1 MRRVSGW
8 FTLKGKS
15 INSIAYSFHRLTGMV
30 LLLYLIAHLSFLT
43 SLRIG
48 EETYTAFISTTVRP
62 ETLPLDSL
70 LFLATFYHA
79 FNGLRVVLNEFGLLY
94 EVRKA
99 LIYVMT
105 LLALIFWL
113 YSTYMMYVFVT
124 GW

>member
-1 MRRVSGW
+1 MKGVLGW

-15 INSIAYSFHRLTGMV
+15 LNSLAYSFHRLTGIV

-48 EETYTAFISTTVRP
+48 EETYTAFISTTVKL

-94 EVRKA
+94 EARRA
-99 LIYVMT
+99 LVYLMT
-105 LLALIFWL
+105 LLALVFWL
-113 YSTYMMYVFVT
+113 YSTYVMYLFLT

>member
-1 MRRVSGW
+1 MKGVSGW

-15 INSIAYSFHRLTGMV
+15 LNSLAYSFHRLTGIV

-48 EETYTAFISTTVRP
+48 EETYTAFISTTVRL

-94 EVRKA
+94 EARKA
-99 LIYVMT
+99 LIYLMT
-105 LLALIFWL
+105 LLGLLFWL
-113 YSTYMMYVFVT
+113 YSTYVMYLFLT

>member
-1 MRRVSGW
+1 MKGVSGW

-15 INSIAYSFHRLTGMV
+15 LNSLAYSFHRLTGIV

-48 EETYTAFISTTVRP
+48 EETYTAFISTTVKL

-94 EVRKA
+94 EARRA
-99 LIYVMT
+99 LVYLMT
-105 LLALIFWL
+105 LLALAFWL
-113 YSTYMMYVFVT
+113 YSTYVMYLFLT